1 MKFWSGAGRLLAL
14 FAISLLVLVPA
25 PDRARAACTWEDV
38 IDSAKDGIS
47 DGANFVKNN
56 SQCSPYFS
64 NPGFWI
70 ISGAVTAGAMASSD
84 LRGWCQ
90 TFQEKYDDFKD
101 DQKKIGEWLDMLPE
115 DSAIKKGIEEVFGD
129 VAKSTADLA
138 VVASFLD
145 CACAIATESGVTKI
159 VGQIGECGKDGL
171 CWLQDK
177 VDDWLDQDGP
187 SCKGTKPPPTL
198 IDCANPHPHEK
209 DPKPDQY
216 GQYHN
221 YMDNVFFD
229 SESVQQKGDFF
240 HTDASICYCPAPMQI
255 NWHSDNTTV
264 YNNDQY
270 ASCDCPAGTHK
281 AAEDDPSG
289 NPSPALYRICLCNKS
304 NLPMNAD
311 GSCPP
316 PPPKC
321 DCKCPGNQ
329 TPTTEIT
336 ADNQCKC
343 GCKCGSG
350 QSLVGETCVTP
361 CVGASVRLANGTC
374 CHPNR
379 VSSCGNCCVNGTKP
393 DAATGSCVS
402 LSLTKP
408 KGPDKLPRQ
417 SLPNKL

>member
-1 MKFWSGAGRLLAL
+1 MSFWSNAGRLLKIAVL
-14 FAISLLVLVPA
+14 FLAIFSQST
-25 PDRARAACTWEDV
+25 DRASAECTWDDI
-38 IDSAKDGIS
+38 IDTAKDGIS

-101 DQKKIGEWLDMLPE
+101 DQKKIGEWLDMLPD
-115 DSAIKKGIEEVFGD
+115 DSAIKKGINEVFGEIAEGSAELL
-129 VAKSTADLA
+129 VI
-138 VVASFLD
+138 ASFLD
-145 CACAIATESGVTKI
+145 CSCAIATESGVTKV

-187 SCKGTKPPPTL
+187 SCKGTIPSPTL
-198 IDCANPHPHEK
+198 IDCANAHPHYKELHA
-209 DPKPDQY
+209 D
-216 GQYHN
+216 N
-221 YMDNVFFD
+221 YMENVFPD
-229 SESVQQKGDFF
+229 NRPLDAKGDFVYSDEF
-240 HTDASICYCPAPMQI
+240 ICYCPAPMTLQ
-255 NWHSDNTTV
+255 WHYDNTTPGI
-264 YNNDQY
+264 NNDQY

-281 AAEDDPSG
+281 AADDDPSG

-321 DCKCPGNQ
+321 DCKCAGNQ
-329 TPTTEIT
+329 VPTTEIT

-343 GCKCGSG
+343 GCKCDGG

-361 CVGASVRLANGTC
+361 CKGASIRLASGAC
-374 CHPNR
+374 CHPSR
-379 VSSCGNCCVNGTKP
+379 VSTCGNCCVNGTVP
-393 DAATGSCVS
+393 DAASGSCVS

-408 KGPDKLPRQ
+408 KGPNKAPNQSFPGKL
-417 SLPNKL
+417 